1 MTHLKRSGRAFKTVA
16 APREAEQPALSRL
29 ALLRLAIM
37 RYHVT
42 RKQPNSKMCFICGM
56 KNAFGVQAFFYELDN
71 DELVAVFTPREE
83 HQSYPGRMHGGI
95 AAAILDETIGRAI
108 MVRYDEAVWGVTLE
122 FTSRY
127 KQPIPLNQELRVRS
141 RITKESGRVFEG
153 SGEILLS
160 DGSVAV
166 EGFGKYL
173 KMPIEKIMNGAL
185 DDDLEWRV
193 VESADDKAAFEF

>member
-1 MTHLKRSGRAFKTVA
+1 
-16 APREAEQPALSRL
+16 
-29 ALLRLAIM
+29 M

-71 DELVAVFTPREE
+71 DDLVSVFTPREE

-127 KQPIPLNQELRVRS
+127 KQPIPLNQELRARS
-141 RITKESGRVFEG
+141 RITKESSRAFEG

-173 KMPIEKIMNGAL
+173 KMPIEKIMDGAL

>member
-1 MTHLKRSGRAFKTVA
+1 MH
-16 APREAEQPALSRL
+16 
-29 ALLRLAIM
+29 
-37 RYHVT
+37 YHVT

-71 DELVAVFTPREE
+71 DDLVSVFTPREE

-141 RITKESGRVFEG
+141 RITKESSRVFEG

-173 KMPIEKIMNGAL
+173 KMPIEKIMNGTL

-193 VESADDKAAFEF
+193 VESAADKAAFEF